1 MSDKLYSTFAGKADG
16 NFAGRTFA
24 KISGYMVAS
33 RETLKEAGA
42 EMKGPN
48 SYLLPEGQED
58 AIIAKLDTLSVQDQA
73 QAMKDRTPVAAADAA
88 KMNIGDKFDFGGTV
102 GEAPI
107 VGIGSAFTP
116 RSASAHD
123 DRLEAGKEQVYVY
136 NANAPKSAMP
146 KPEMTAE
153 EKAAKSEARA
163 ASVADRD
170 ANRVPVIEG
179 SVAEGGT
186 VTAGGNDVTVS
197 KLGKAWALEDQ
208 EAVDALKARFPDAE
222 VEVGSKI
229 QFANF
234 EAPEPAEEPAM

>member
-1 MSDKLYSTFAGKADG
+1 
-16 NFAGRTFA
+16 
-24 KISGYMVAS
+24 
-33 RETLKEAGA
+33 
-42 EMKGPN
+42 
-48 SYLLPEGQED
+48 
-58 AIIAKLDTLSVQDQA
+58 
-73 QAMKDRTPVAAADAA
+73 MKDRTPVAAADAA